1 MTQAQPVGRFHCHG
15 PSHWSEGGHVTQI
28 SPVRGK
34 SGTVAGATGER
45 EVLFS
50 QVLLT
55 AKS

>member
-1 MTQAQPVGRFHCHG
+1 MGGFHCHG
-15 PSHWSEGGHVTQI
+15 LSHWSEGGHVIQI
-28 SPVRGK
+28 SPVRDK
-34 SGTVAGATGER
+34 SGTIAGATGER